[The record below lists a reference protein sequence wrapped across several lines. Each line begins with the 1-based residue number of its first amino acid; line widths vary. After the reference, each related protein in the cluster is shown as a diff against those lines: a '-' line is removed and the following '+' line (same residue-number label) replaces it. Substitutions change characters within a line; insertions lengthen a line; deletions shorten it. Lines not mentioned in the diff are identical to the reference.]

1 MFCFPNHVANVV
13 VSIAQKNCLFKNFT
27 VLLKC
32 ICKHEL
38 RENRQGEF
46 AAQEHHPH
54 IKEGLDGGYKCQLSV
69 RVLAICQLSVNW
81 LLIINEV
88 IYSYFFFI
96 QNLAQKAH

>member
-13 VSIAQKNCLFKNFT
+13 V
-27 VLLKC
+27 LLKRTASLKISPYYSSAYVSMSC
-32 ICKHEL
+32 VKTDK
-38 RENRQGEF
+38 GEF

-69 RVLAICQLSVNW
+69 RVLAICQLSVKFKAICQLSVNW

-88 IYSYFFFI
+88 I
-96 QNLAQKAH
+96 